1 MELLTKRLATTLFQ
15 TFPFGQQQLRN
26 RLVMAPMTRN
36 HSPNGIP
43 TAEVAHYYRR
53 RAEGGIGLI
62 ITEGTYINH
71 PGANG
76 YPQVPAFYGEKA
88 LAGWENVV
96 KEVHAAG
103 GKIIPQLWH
112 VGLIRRAGTEPDP
125 SVPGFGPMEIVE
137 DGKVM
142 VKAMS
147 KADIDAVVEAFAK
160 AASDAEKV
168 GFDGIELHGAH
179 EYLLDNFLWEGTN
192 QREDEY
198 GGSIENRTRFPVE
211 IVKAVRAV
219 VSKDFPVVFRFSQWK
234 QRDYNARLA
243 NTPEELKQVLQPL
256 ADAGVDVFHASTR
269 RFWEAEFA
277 GSEDNLATWTQR
289 LTNKPVITVG
299 SIGLDRA
306 FSLEQFQGRDHP
318 SVQFDQLN
326 ALADRLEQNKFDLVA
341 VGRAL
346 LSEPDWA
353 AKIQAGDYKTIK
365 NFSSEALATLV
376 V

>member
-1 MELLTKRLATTLFQ
+1 MQALTERLTATLFQ
-15 TFPFGQQQLRN
+15 PFSFGGQQLPN

-36 HSPNGIP
+36 HSPDGIP
-43 TAEVAHYYRR
+43 TEEVATYYRR

-71 PGANG
+71 PSANG
-76 YPQVPAFYGEKA
+76 YPNVPAFYGEKA
-88 LAGWENVV
+88 LAGWKHVV
-96 KEVHAAG
+96 DEVHAAG

-112 VGLIRRAGTEPDP
+112 VGLIRRPGTEPDP
-125 SVPGFGPMEIVE
+125 SIPGVGPMEIQE
-137 DGKVM
+137 EGKV
-142 VKAMS
+142 VVRAMTQ
-147 KADIDAVVEAFAK
+147 ADINAIIEAFAQ
-160 AASDAEKV
+160 AAKDAERI

-192 QREDEY
+192 QREDKY
-198 GGSIENRTRFPVE
+198 GGSIENRVRFPVE

-219 VSKDFPVVFRFSQWK
+219 VSKDFPIVFRFSQWK
-234 QRDYNARLA
+234 QRDYAARLA
-243 NTPEELKQVLQPL
+243 NTPDELKRILQPL

-277 GSEDNLATWTQR
+277 DSPDNLATWTHR

-299 SIGLDRA
+299 SVGLDKA
-306 FSLEQFQGRDHP
+306 FSLEQFQGRDYP
-318 SVQFDQLN
+318 SIQFEQLRT
-326 ALADRLEQNKFDLVA
+326 LADQLEQNKFDLVA

-346 LSEPDWA
+346 LSEPEWA
-353 AKIQAGDYKTIK
+353 NKVRSGHYETIK
-365 NFSSEALATLV
+365 NFSHEALTTLV

>member
-1 MELLTKRLATTLFQ
+1 MEVL
-15 TFPFGQQQLRN
+15 
-26 RLVMAPMTRN
+26 
-36 HSPNGIP
+36 
-43 TAEVAHYYRR
+43 
-53 RAEGGIGLI
+53 
-62 ITEGTYINH
+62 
-71 PGANG
+71 
-76 YPQVPAFYGEKA
+76 
-88 LAGWENVV
+88 
-96 KEVHAAG
+96 
-103 GKIIPQLWH
+103 
-112 VGLIRRAGTEPDP
+112 
-125 SVPGFGPMEIVE
+125 E
-137 DGKVM
+137 DGKVV
-142 VKAMS
+142 VKAMN

-160 AASDAEKV
+160 AASDAEKI

-192 QREDEY
+192 QRTDEY
-198 GGSIENRTRFPVE
+198 GGSIENRTRFSVE
-211 IVKAVRAV
+211 IIKAVRAV

-243 NTPEELKQVLQPL
+243 NTPEELKRVLQPL

-306 FSLEQFQGRDHP
+306 FSLEQFQGRDYP
-318 SVQFDQLN
+318 TVQFDQLS

-353 AKIQAGDYKTIK
+353 AKVQAGDYKTIK
-365 NFSSEALATLV
+365 NFSQEALATLV